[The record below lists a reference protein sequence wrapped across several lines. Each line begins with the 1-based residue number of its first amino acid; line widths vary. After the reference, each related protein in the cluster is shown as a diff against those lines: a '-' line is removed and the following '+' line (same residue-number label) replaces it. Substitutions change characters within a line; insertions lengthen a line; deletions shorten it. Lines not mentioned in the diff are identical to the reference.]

1 MGSESDDLHRK
12 TVEFVRL
19 LKQHDH
25 RISAFIFAL
34 VPNWN
39 DAQDLIQETS
49 VRIWEQFHEYRTGA
63 DFGAW
68 ACTIARY
75 MVLAYRKKMQRSR
88 LQFRPEII
96 EMVAAEFDSAA
107 AVEQSRL
114 QALGVC
120 LNKLDE
126 ASRELLR
133 RCYAK
138 GAKIKEIAQ
147 RAGRSVNGVYTF
159 LSRIRKA
166 LHDCVQ
172 SEMSDG
178 GIRKGAAR

>member
-1 MGSESDDLHRK
+1 MRNDSEDLHRQ
-12 TVEFVRL
+12 TAEFVRL

-25 RISAFIFAL
+25 RISAFIFSL
-34 VPNWN
+34 VPNWT

-49 VRIWEQFHEYRTGA
+49 VRIWEQFHEYRPGA

-88 LQFRPEII
+88 LQFRPEVL
-96 EMVAAEFDSAA
+96 EMVAGEMESAA
-107 AVEQSRL
+107 AAQHSRL

-120 LNKLDE
+120 LTKLDE
-126 ASRELLR
+126 ASRDLLR

-138 GAKIKEIAQ
+138 GAKIKEVAQ
-147 RAGRSVNGVYTF
+147 RTGRSVNGVYTF
-159 LSRIRKA
+159 LSRVRKA

-172 SEMSDG
+172 GQLKE
-178 GIRKGAAR
+178 GAAK

>member
-1 MGSESDDLHRK
+1 MGTESEDLHRK
-12 TVEFVRL
+12 TAEFVRL

-34 VPNWN
+34 VPNWT

-49 VRIWEQFHEYRTGA
+49 VRIWEQFDEYRAGA

-88 LQFRPEII
+88 LQFRPEVF
-96 EMVAAEFDSAA
+96 EMVAGELGSAS
-107 AVEQSRL
+107 AVQHSRL

-120 LNKLDE
+120 LTKLDE
-126 ASRELLR
+126 ASRDLLR

-138 GAKIKEIAQ
+138 GAKIKEVAQ
-147 RAGRSVNGVYTF
+147 RTGRSINGVYVF
-159 LSRIRKA
+159 LSRVRKV

-172 SEMSDG
+172 SALE
-178 GIRKGAAR
+178 KGAT